1 MRYKMAYKRAYLVT
15 GHLSSV
21 PRQRRVWADNEDE
34 AMSLF
39 EERLLEDVDGDDVD
53 IVSVELDPNAE

>member
-1 MRYKMAYKRAYLVT
+1 MSKKAYLVT
-15 GHLSSV
+15 GHFSSV

-39 EERLLEDVDGDDVD
+39 EERALENVDGDDVCID
-53 IVSVELDPNAE
+53 SVELDPDAE

>member
-1 MRYKMAYKRAYLVT
+1 MSKKAYLVT
-15 GHLSSV
+15 GHFSS
-21 PRQRRVWADNEDE
+21 PNRTKRVWANDEDH
-34 AMSLF
+34 AMEVF